1 MVRELKSMRSQEK
14 YMTWIKDFAKASY
27 GIYAGN
33 TIDAFQPLD
42 FFHFFGLWYDLWL
55 IEVLK
60 ALDKLDV
67 DKKHYKD
74 LKHLLPMPSNMRAIL
89 IKAIPSYVGAGKKNK
104 EVYRRFTNFKARM
117 LQEACIEDPFGK
129 YSTPLHRREEVEQI
143 MKTILWRTATESDAR
158 VLGKLITAAASIVHG
173 LYNDVVTD
181 FGWDAYGPYHKHRAG
196 KNLTLLIRD
205 FPDLQPH
212 PLWPKE
218 LMPEIKKF
226 QIYQLFEKVEWEI
239 SCVGCHTILKSG
251 NPISGLRYFAVI
263 ADGKPLTLEEIK
275 KLTFHLATKAESLYK
290 EIRKKDFEELK
301 LMVMWQ
307 ECYQLKALLEAA
319 GMDWRPTAEMLDAIK
334 NQPLQTGVLPHG
346 VMMTS
351 LDQYMKEFHLETFEK
366 EVLKN

>member
-60 ALDKLDV
+60 AFDKLDV

-129 YSTPLHRREEVEQI
+129 YSTPLHRREEVE
-143 MKTILWRTATESDAR
+143 
-158 VLGKLITAAASIVHG
+158 
-173 LYNDVVTD
+173 
-181 FGWDAYGPYHKHRAG
+181 
-196 KNLTLLIRD
+196 
-205 FPDLQPH
+205 
-212 PLWPKE
+212 
-218 LMPEIKKF
+218 EIKK
-226 QIYQLFEKVEWEI
+226 I
-239 SCVGCHTILKSG
+239 
-251 NPISGLRYFAVI
+251 
-263 ADGKPLTLEEIK
+263 
-275 KLTFHLATKAESLYK
+275 TFHLATKAESLYK
-290 EIRKKDFEELK
+290 EIRKKDFDELK